1 MTGDPLCGNC
11 SRETP
16 TLAPCPCGLGGECRI
31 IVAGICARCYRMILA
46 NAIDRRKE
54 RAA

>member
-11 SRETP
+11 SHETP
-16 TLAPCPCGLGGECRI
+16 TLAPCPCGLGRECRI
-31 IVAGICARCYRMILA
+31 IVAGVCARCYRMILA